1 MSQKIYLVQY
11 ELDQDVP
18 VDDTSSRI
26 KSAYIPDELIE
37 LLAEKK
43 LAIEIE
49 IKESAGM
56 EPDIPVTFID
66 DLEGAIHY
74 LEANLVRSVQST
86 YEQISSDVLVEKE
99 MDDSYRELLI
109 FLKIREIM
117 KLKQTKYLDNPQ
129 IKVIVG

>member
-11 ELDQDVP
+11 ELDDDVP

-37 LLAEKK
+37 LLGEKK

-74 LEANLVRSVQST
+74 LEANLVRAVQFT
-86 YEQISSDVLVEKE
+86 YEQISSDVLIEKE
-99 MDDSYRELLI
+99 MDDNYRDLLI
-109 FLKIREIM
+109 SLKIREIM
-117 KLKQTKYLDNPQ
+117 KLKQTKYQDNPQ
-129 IKVIVG
+129 IKLIVG

>member
-49 IKESAGM
+49 IKESEGM

-66 DLEGAIHY
+66 DLEEAIHY
-74 LEANLVRSVQST
+74 LEANLVRSVQSA

-99 MDDSYRELLI
+99 MDDSYRDLLI